1 MKATDPVNDPVKLDL
16 SKVSE
21 QTKDELAAIVLAG
34 VREYF
39 AQPGTREKFER
50 WKKERLPLLKQAM
63 TNGGSES

>member
-1 MKATDPVNDPVKLDL
+1 MKATSHADDPVMIDF

-21 QTKDELAAIVLAG
+21 QTRNELGAIGLAG
-34 VREYF
+34 VREFF